1 MQQEGEVH
9 EKILLRA
16 GVSPLISYDQT
27 EVIMRN
33 RIGNNIGNLLF
44 PASVCRALLCEDTV
58 IDTVNTSWRYSS
70 EHIRR
75 INETYDCLVLPFA
88 NAFRY
93 SFIKELTPDSP
104 VSMNSRIQLP
114 QKFHNFMYRSSKDLP
129 NFHYVAQVIE
139 EIRQMYMG
147 MDYPAGF
154 TKKFR
159 NVFQWTLPIRCISPA
174 GGLVL
179 RIFRPGWNIF
189 GARISL
195 LAAGFMAILLPFWQ
209 EPLASLSPLMN
220 GLKSWL
226 PTITFHIC

>member
-104 VSMNSRIQLP
+104 VSMNSRIQLL

-147 MDYPAGF
+147 MDYPAG
-154 TKKFR
+154 
-159 NVFQWTLPIRCISPA
+159 
-174 GGLVL
+174 GLVL

-189 GARISL
+189 GARISP